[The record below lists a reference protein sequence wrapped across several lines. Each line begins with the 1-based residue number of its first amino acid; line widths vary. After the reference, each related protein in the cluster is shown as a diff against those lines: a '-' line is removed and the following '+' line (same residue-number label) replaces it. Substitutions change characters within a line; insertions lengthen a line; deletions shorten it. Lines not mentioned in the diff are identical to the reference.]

1 MGDKITSLY
10 PMVLLLITMSLVIY
24 KSIKN
29 RNQGTLFHPLNFV
42 CVYYAYYVIVPFF
55 FSKENIY
62 KDMGHASGFSY
73 LIWGTLLSFVFIII
87 GYRWNFRL
95 LDVSKVNNLYSDKN
109 ALWLSI
115 GLFVIAFIGYAAFNG
130 FSFNIVRIQEEMVD
144 ATANIFNHSDSYVT
158 NLVCLF
164 PVAICLAYYK
174 GKYAFASLIGVIGT
188 LCALMGGAR
197 WKFILLILPFVVFYH
212 LYPNVRKINWKIWI
226 PAFLIFYFSMG
237 VIEQTRNYGLG
248 LDIQKMEKLD
258 AEDVTQ
264 GASEKEMVYYFSAKV
279 MDVYSHEPPLY
290 FESLYT
296 ALTMPIPRAIF
307 PWKPNAQYLR
317 DANMKVFG
325 TVSHGA
331 AYLNVVESYLAFRW
345 IGIIVNGLFL
355 GLLCGAFWRN
365 YQKNSQS
372 IGAIIFLGLFNG
384 VLYVLISRG
393 YLAQELQVFVYYIF
407 IVNWVSLLINK
418 LYKK

>member
-10 PMVLLLITMSLVIY
+10 PMVLLLMTMSLVIF

-29 RNQGTLFHPLNFV
+29 RSSGALFHPLNFV
-42 CVYYAYYVIVPFF
+42 CVYYAYYVVVPFF

-62 KDMGHASGFSY
+62 KDMAHTSGFSY
-73 LIWGTLLSFVFIII
+73 LIWGTLLSLVFIIV
-87 GYRWNFRL
+87 GCRWKFQL
-95 LDVSKVNNLYSDKN
+95 LDVSKVNNLYTEKN
-109 ALWLSI
+109 ALGLSI
-115 GLFVIAFIGYAAFNG
+115 GLFAIAFTGYAAFKG
-130 FSFNIVRIQEEMVD
+130 FTFNVVRIQKEMVD
-144 ATANIFNHSDSYVT
+144 ATANIFNHTDSYVT

-174 GKYAFASLIGVIGT
+174 RKYTFALFIGIIGT

-197 WKFILLILPFVVFYH
+197 WKFILLLLPFVVFYQ
-212 LYPNVRKINWKIWI
+212 LYPKVRKINWKVWI
-226 PAFLIFYFSMG
+226 PAFFVFYFSMG
-237 VIEQTRNYGLG
+237 VIEQTRNYGSG
-248 LDIQKMEKLD
+248 LDMQKMETLD

-264 GASEKEMVYYFSAKV
+264 GASENEMVYYFSAKV
-279 MDVYSHEPPLY
+279 MDVYSHEAPLY

-296 ALTMPIPRAIF
+296 ALTMPIPRAIY
-307 PWKPNAQYLR
+307 PWKPDAQYLR
-317 DANMKVFG
+317 DANIKVFG

-345 IGIIVNGLFL
+345 IGVIVNGLFL

-365 YQKNSQS
+365 YQKNNQS

-384 VLYVLISRG
+384 VLFVLISRG

-407 IVNWVSLLINK
+407 IVHWISLLINK